1 MPDYQQTT
9 IAGTRWKRA
18 CRINIE
24 NPLNGTPS
32 VLFAEEE
39 VINLGEGQ
47 EPIKQLVSNL
57 SVPFS
62 LTDTFP
68 LRNPETG
75 EIIEG
80 QTGTQA
86 QLYALMVS
94 AYWHYALERD
104 AAEPVSDAAEP
115 VSE

>member
-1 MPDYQQTT
+1 MPDYNEST

-18 CRINIE
+18 ARINIE

-39 VINLGEGQ
+39 VLNLGAGQ
-47 EPIKQLVSNL
+47 EPVTRLMSNL

-94 AYWHYALERD
+94 AYWHYALARD
-104 AAEPVSDAAEP
+104 GALPG
-115 VSE
+115 

>member
-1 MPDYQQTT
+1 MPDYQESQIT
-9 IAGTRWKRA
+9 GSRWKRA
-18 CRINIE
+18 CR

-47 EPIKQLVSNL
+47 EPIRQLVSNL

-62 LTDTFP
+62 LSDTFP
-68 LRNPETG
+68 IRNPETG
-75 EIIEG
+75 EVIEG
-80 QTGTQA
+80 QIGTQA

-94 AYWHYALERD
+94 AYWHYALARD
-104 AAEPVSDAAEP
+104 AAAQVIE
-115 VSE
+115 

>member
-1 MPDYQQTT
+1 MPDYQASQIT
-9 IAGTRWKRA
+9 GSRWKRA

-39 VINLGEGQ
+39 IINLGEGQ
-47 EPIKQLVSNL
+47 EPIKRLVSNL

-62 LTDTFP
+62 LSDTFP
-68 LRNPETG
+68 IRNPETG
-75 EIIEG
+75 EVIEG
-80 QTGTQA
+80 QPGSQA
-86 QLYALMVS
+86 QLYALMYS
-94 AYWHYALERD
+94 AYWHYALARD
-104 AAEPVSDAAEP
+104 AAAT

>member
-1 MPDYQQTT
+1 MPDYNESSV
-9 IAGTRWKRA
+9 AGTRWKRA

-39 VINLGEGQ
+39 VINLGEGV

-62 LTDTFP
+62 LSDTFP
-68 LRNPETG
+68 IRNPETG
-75 EIIEG
+75 EVIEG

-94 AYWHYALERD
+94 AYWHYALARD
-104 AAEPVSDAAEP
+104 AAPP
-115 VSE
+115 PPP